1 MGVTTLRRSSISLKS
16 VAKKKP
22 MPNSAERQYP
32 ILKRS
37 DRHLRPA
44 VTFGAGNSTAI
55 GAAFA
60 TQSANEPRGPRHP
73 RIDRERLNCWVGPR
87 VPLGGKRVDPRI
99 GAYRD
104 LSNKGSERSKADPV
118 AKTYRWDCEE
128 HRTKYHERIGFLYP
142 DHPDNQDDER
152 CGDSDES
159 LDSERRHFIA
169 I

>member
-1 MGVTTLRRSSISLKS
+1 MEIKGTPT
-16 VAKKKP
+16 
-22 MPNSAERQYP
+22 
-32 ILKRS
+32 
-37 DRHLRPA
+37 
-44 VTFGAGNSTAI
+44 I

-128 HRTKYHERIGFLYP
+128 HCTKYHERIGFLYP
-142 DHPDNQDDER
+142 DHPDDQDDER

-169 I
+169 IGELGARHFADLFVSEIDGPRRLRGRSGENEGERQNNG